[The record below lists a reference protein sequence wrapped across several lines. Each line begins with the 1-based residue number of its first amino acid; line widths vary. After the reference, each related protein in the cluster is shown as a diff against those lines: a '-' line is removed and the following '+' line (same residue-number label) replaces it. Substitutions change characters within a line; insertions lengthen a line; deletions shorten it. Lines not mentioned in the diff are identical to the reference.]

1 MIGSKTIIKW
11 RSTLTPCLIVS
22 CLFVSCLLVSCLLVP
37 CLLVSCLFVSSRFVS
52 FRVFSYRVFSC
63 RVFSCRVFSF
73 RVFSCRVLS
82 QDGLIATHDRFT
94 YEASPSPFLPNPLR
108 LASDSIEP
116 VGSEPMDRKQMSRV
130 RESLSSHVASKFRI
144 TLSAYLSPIVSAMYF
159 RACGNVRSGHHDLR
173 TNTRR

>member
-1 MIGSKTIIKW
+1 M
-11 RSTLTPCLIVS
+11 
-22 CLFVSCLLVSCLLVP
+22 SCLLVSCLLVP

-73 RVFSCRVLS
+73 RVFSCRVFSCRVFSCRVLS